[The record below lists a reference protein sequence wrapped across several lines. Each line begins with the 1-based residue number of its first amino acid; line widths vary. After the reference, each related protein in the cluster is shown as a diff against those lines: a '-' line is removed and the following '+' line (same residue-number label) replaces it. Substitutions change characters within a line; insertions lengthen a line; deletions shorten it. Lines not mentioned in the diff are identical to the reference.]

1 MEAAKNFKKTNMP
14 NAIIRFFVVVIS
26 LGIFF
31 CANFASAR
39 ENVTYWYI
47 KDFDSTIIVNK
58 DSSLDITEKITA
70 DCGKAIDKHGIF
82 RILPEKINIAGTNVR
97 TPVELVSITD
107 GRGSKINY
115 AESRNRSDGTVT
127 WKIGDADKIVQGVN
141 NYEIKYRV
149 KNTIRFGSPQFDEL
163 YWNLSGNFWDL
174 EIDKFHAKIIFP
186 TEINKENSEVEYYTG
201 FLNEKRKDLATFQW
215 SAPNVLEFD
224 STETLNIG
232 EGITTSITFPKG
244 IVTEYVPSFWEK
256 YGNYIFFLIPLVVFI
271 VCYKMWSEHGK
282 DPRVGKTV
290 IAEYDAP
297 DGLSPLEMG
306 ALMKNGSFDNK
317 LITAEIVNLAVK
329 GLIIIKET
337 HDKILFFDSK
347 DYQLQKI
354 TDTQKISQLNSA
366 QKMLLEKLFKGSD
379 TIKLSSLKNSFYKSV
394 QEISKEVDNI
404 LVEKGL
410 VVKSSKKYAAA
421 FLAIGIITIFATF
434 FLWSFSAWLG
444 LSLLLSGII
453 ILIFSF
459 IMPCRTT
466 KGAELNWKI
475 KGFKLFMETVDKD
488 RAVFYEKE
496 NIFEKFLPY
505 AIMFGITGI
514 WIKRMKE
521 IYGEEYFA
529 TYAPVWYA
537 GNVAAFDADSF
548 SSTVDSLSSAIA
560 ANTSAPSGSGGAGG
574 SGGGGGGG
582 GGGGW

>member
-1 MEAAKNFKKTNMP
+1 MRNVF
-14 NAIIRFFVVVIS
+14 IRSFVTVMF

-31 CANFASAR
+31 CADIASAR
-39 ENVTYWYI
+39 ENVTDWYI

-70 DCGKAIDKHGIF
+70 DCGNAVGKHGIF

-107 GRGSKINY
+107 TNGSEMKY
-115 AESRNRSDGTVT
+115 TESRNGSDGTVT
-127 WKIGDADKIVQGVN
+127 WKIGDANKTVQGVN

-149 KNTIRFGSPQFDEL
+149 KNTIRFGSAQFDEL

-174 EIDKFHAKIIFP
+174 EIDRFHAKIVFP
-186 TEINKENSEVEYYTG
+186 TEISKENSEVEYYTG
-201 FLNEKRKDLATFQW
+201 FLNAKGKDLATFRW
-215 SAPNVLEFD
+215 SAPNVLEFE
-224 STETLNIG
+224 STRMLNVG
-232 EGITTSITFPKG
+232 EGITASVTFPKG
-244 IVTEYVPSFWEK
+244 IISEYVPSFWEK
-256 YGNYIFFLIPLVVFI
+256 YGNYAFLLIPLVVFI
-271 VCYKMWSEHGK
+271 VCYRMWSEHGK
-282 DPRVGKTV
+282 DPRMDKTV

-297 DGLSPLEMG
+297 DGLSPIEIG
-306 ALMKNGSFDNK
+306 ALMKNGSFNNG

-329 GLIIIKET
+329 GLIVIKET

-347 DYQLQKI
+347 DYQLQKVQN
-354 TDTQKISQLNSA
+354 TQKESKLNSA
-366 QKMLLEKLFKGSD
+366 QKMLLDKLFEGRESVR
-379 TIKLSSLKNSFYKSV
+379 LSSLKNSFYKSV
-394 QEISKEVDNI
+394 QEIAKEVDNI

-421 FLAIGIITIFATF
+421 FLVVGIFMIFATF
-434 FLWSFSAWLG
+434 FFWSFSAWLG
-444 LSLLLSGII
+444 LALLLSGIT

-459 IMPCRTT
+459 IMPCRTV
-466 KGAELNWKI
+466 KGAELNWQI

-488 RAVFYEKE
+488 RAAFYEKE

-560 ANTSAPSGSGGAGG
+560 ANTSAPSGSGGSGG

>member
-1 MEAAKNFKKTNMP
+1 MRNVL
-14 NAIIRFFVVVIS
+14 IRSFVAVMF
-26 LGIFF
+26 LGISF
-31 CANFASAR
+31 CADVASAR
-39 ENVTYWYI
+39 ENVTDWYI
-47 KDFDSTIIVNK
+47 KDFDSTIVVNK

-70 DCGKAIDKHGIF
+70 DCGNAAGKHGIF
-82 RILPEKINIAGTNVR
+82 RILPERINIAGTNVK

-107 GRGSKINY
+107 VNGSEMKY
-115 AESRNRSDGTVT
+115 TESRNSSDGTVT
-127 WKIGDADKIVQGVN
+127 WKIGDANKTVQGVN
-141 NYEIKYRV
+141 NYEIRYRV
-149 KNTIRFGSPQFDEL
+149 KNTIRFGSLQFDEL

-174 EIDKFHAKIIFP
+174 EIDRFHAKIVFP
-186 TEINKENSEVEYYTG
+186 TEIKKENSEVEYYTG
-201 FLNEKRKDLATFQW
+201 FLNSKGKDLATFRW
-215 SAPNVLEFD
+215 SAPNVLEFE
-224 STETLNIG
+224 STGMLDIG
-232 EGITTSITFPKG
+232 EGITASVTFPKG
-244 IVTEYVPSFWEK
+244 IITEYVPSFWEK
-256 YGNYIFFLIPLVVFI
+256 YGNYVFLLIPLVVFI
-271 VCYKMWSEHGK
+271 LCYRMWSEHGK
-282 DPRVGKTV
+282 DPRVDKTV

-297 DGLSPLEMG
+297 DNLSPIEMG
-306 ALMKNGSFDNK
+306 ALRKNGSFDNG

-329 GLIIIKET
+329 GLILIKET
-337 HDKILFFDSK
+337 HDKVLFFDSK

-354 TDTQKISQLNSA
+354 QNAEEEAKLNSA
-366 QKMLLEKLFKGSD
+366 QKMLLQKLFDGRESV
-379 TIKLSSLKNSFYKSV
+379 KLSSLKNSFYKSV

-404 LVEKGL
+404 LVEKDL

-421 FLAIGIITIFATF
+421 FLVVGIFMIFATF
-434 FLWSFSAWLG
+434 FFWSFSAWLG

-453 ILIFSF
+453 ILVFGF
-459 IMPCRTT
+459 IMPSRTM
-466 KGAELNWKI
+466 KGAELNWQI

-529 TYAPVWYA
+529 TYAPMWYA

-560 ANTSAPSGSGGAGG
+560 ANTSSPSGSGGAGG

>member
-1 MEAAKNFKKTNMP
+1 MF
-14 NAIIRFFVVVIS
+14 
-26 LGIFF
+26 LGISF
-31 CANFASAR
+31 CADVASAR
-39 ENVTYWYI
+39 ENVTDWYI
-47 KDFDSTIIVNK
+47 KDFDSTIVVNK

-70 DCGKAIDKHGIF
+70 DCGNAAGKHGIF
-82 RILPEKINIAGTNVR
+82 RILPERINIAGTNVK

-107 GRGSKINY
+107 VNGSEMKY
-115 AESRNRSDGTVT
+115 TESRNSSDGTVT
-127 WKIGDADKIVQGVN
+127 WKIGDANKTVQGVN
-141 NYEIKYRV
+141 NYEIRYRV
-149 KNTIRFGSPQFDEL
+149 KNTIRFGSLQFDEL

-174 EIDKFHAKIIFP
+174 EIDRFHAKIVFP
-186 TEINKENSEVEYYTG
+186 TEIKKENSEVEYYTG
-201 FLNEKRKDLATFQW
+201 FLNSKGKDLATFRW
-215 SAPNVLEFD
+215 SAPNVLEFE
-224 STETLNIG
+224 STGMLDIG
-232 EGITTSITFPKG
+232 EGITASVTFPKG
-244 IVTEYVPSFWEK
+244 IITEYVPSFWEK
-256 YGNYIFFLIPLVVFI
+256 YGNYVFLLIPLVVFI
-271 VCYKMWSEHGK
+271 LCYRMWSEHGK
-282 DPRVGKTV
+282 DPRVDKTV

-297 DGLSPLEMG
+297 DNLSPIEMG
-306 ALMKNGSFDNK
+306 ALRKNGSFDNG

-329 GLIIIKET
+329 GLILIKET
-337 HDKILFFDSK
+337 HDKVLFFDSK

-354 TDTQKISQLNSA
+354 QNAEEEAKLNSA
-366 QKMLLEKLFKGSD
+366 QKMLLQKLFDGRESV
-379 TIKLSSLKNSFYKSV
+379 KLSSLKNSFYKSV

-404 LVEKGL
+404 LVEKDL

-421 FLAIGIITIFATF
+421 FLVVGIFMIFATF
-434 FLWSFSAWLG
+434 FFWSFSAWLG

-453 ILIFSF
+453 ILVFGF
-459 IMPCRTT
+459 IMPSRTM
-466 KGAELNWKI
+466 KGAELNWQI

-529 TYAPVWYA
+529 TYAPMWYA

-560 ANTSAPSGSGGAGG
+560 ANTSSPSGSGGAGG